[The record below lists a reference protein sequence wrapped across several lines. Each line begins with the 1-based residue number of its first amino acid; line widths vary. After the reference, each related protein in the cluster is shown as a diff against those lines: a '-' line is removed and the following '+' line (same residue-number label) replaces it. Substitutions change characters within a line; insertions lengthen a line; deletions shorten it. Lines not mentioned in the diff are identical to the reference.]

1 MRDVAGIQ
9 HDDPVAAGGDELGV
23 MRDDQAGDAALRE
36 VRQKRGGLVHVLEIQ
51 AAGGFIEHEEPAL
64 GRERPRN
71 GDALLLAAG
80 KRQRMLLGQRLQ
92 IEPRQHLVHV
102 GLVIAPAPA
111 MPCEAHAQ
119 ANLLFYRR
127 GEQLVVDVL
136 HDQVALPK
144 ALLARHLAPVDADGA
159 PHSLLEPADAAHQ
172 GALART
178 VVPYDAHDRARR
190 DCEPV
195 DRDAGYAGRL
205 AVRKR

>member
-1 MRDVAGIQ
+1 
-9 HDDPVAAGGDELGV
+9 
-23 MRDDQAGDAALRE
+23 
-36 VRQKRGGLVHVLEIQ
+36 
-51 AAGGFIEHEEPAL
+51 
-64 GRERPRN
+64 
-71 GDALLLAAG
+71 
-80 KRQRMLLGQRLQ
+80 MLLGQRLQ

-111 MPCEAHAQ
+111 MPREAHAQ

-144 ALLARHLAPVDADGA
+144 ALLARHLAP
-159 PHSLLEPADAAHQ
+159 ADAARQ
-172 GALART
+172 GALAST